1 MVMARIIIAHSLYT
15 RTQVKYRTATRITS
29 SIYSIKNSWYVETFL
44 VSKYNPNVI
53 FVAQILGIYKVCKLP
68 YIPKAEFYLLRGHIP
83 RGGCR
88 MLFHDLRAGGGG
100 GGARGVQTW

>member
-1 MVMARIIIAHSLYT
+1 MARIIIAYSLYT

-29 SIYSIKNSWYVETFL
+29 SIYSIKNSGYVETFL

-68 YIPKAEFYLLRGHIP
+68 YIPKAEFYLLRGHIYL
-83 RGGCR
+83 GNVLSLLVMGE
-88 MLFHDLRAGGGG
+88 LEA
-100 GGARGVQTW
+100 

>member
-29 SIYSIKNSWYVETFL
+29 SIIYSIKNSWYVETFL

-53 FVAQILGIYKVCKLP
+53 FVAQILGIYKVCKIP
-68 YIPKAEFYLLRGHIP
+68 YIPKAEFYLLRGHIYL
-83 RGGCR
+83 GNVLSLLV
-88 MLFHDLRAGGGG
+88 MFVLL
-100 GGARGVQTW
+100 